1 MLLRKIT
8 SRSGRLVAPHENVWQ
23 FMGDDWL
30 LSNRV
35 FDTTD
40 ALLDHC
46 CDGWNKLEAQP
57 WTVMSLGLRD
67 WIHRFKSLRYN
78 YKDARVRVMP
88 AWYRGA
94 IV

>member
-1 MLLRKIT
+1 LAM
-8 SRSGRLVAPHENVWQ
+8 PWQ

-67 WIHRFKSLRYN
+67 WIHRFKSLRYKSMSWRN
-78 YKDARVRVMP
+78 SQRRPCSKHAPR
-88 AWYRGA
+88 
-94 IV
+94 